1 MTTIALVAATAA
13 ALVFIAVGVRA
24 LLLQRRI
31 ARLLDQVR
39 RTLDSDVRQALVA
52 WTEAA
57 QGVQRVA
64 GKLEEAI
71 EPLNACLC
79 RADRVSERFEPDL
92 LAVSMIQP
100 AITRMSTWLDGVR
113 KGLSE
118 IRGRRPRRPPPGGG
132 IDTEAG

>member
-1 MTTIALVAATAA
+1 LVAATAA
-13 ALVFIAVGVRA
+13 ALVLIAVGVRA
-24 LLLQRRI
+24 LLLQTRI
-31 ARLLDQVR
+31 AHLLDQVQ
-39 RTLDSDVRQALVA
+39 RTLDSDVRQALGA

-57 QGVQRVA
+57 QGVQRAA

-71 EPLNACLC
+71 GPLNACLC
-79 RADRVSERFEPDL
+79 RADRVSERLEPDL

-113 KGLSE
+113 RGLSE
-118 IRGRRPRRPPPGGG
+118 IRGRRPRRPLPGSG

>member
-1 MTTIALVAATAA
+1 MAEVALVAATVAA
-13 ALVFIAVGVRA
+13 VALVIVCVRA
-24 LLLQRRI
+24 YLLLVQAELALRR
-31 ARLLDQVR
+31 LDKLVDADL
-39 RTLDSDVRQALVA
+39 RTAVHSVA
-52 WTEAA
+52 QAA
-57 QGVQRVA
+57 QGVQRAA
-64 GKLEEAI
+64 GKLEEGI

-100 AITRMSTWLDGVR
+100 AIARMTSWLDGVR

-118 IRGRRPRRPPPGGG
+118 MHGRRHRRPPPGGG